1 MKDKRTQYRLLVK
14 KLEKEAPSAASYTRQ
29 IQYDDP
35 YEGLYDT
42 YGERILRPPYSP
54 TRLYEV
60 YEESG
65 VVQACVEALIQN
77 VDGYGHRIVPASG
90 SELDLSEEE
99 RKEKEKIED
108 FFRTPNGVESF
119 SEIREKLRRDL
130 EVTGNGY
137 LEVVRNTLGEPHLLF
152 WLDARKTR
160 LLPLDEERVPVKVSL
175 KRNGKLMTE
184 TVYRQFRRFV
194 YIHETT
200 EKALVYFKEYG
211 DPRTLDAETGEFY
224 DPGTEPKDFIPASEV
239 IHFKEGNGTYGT
251 PRWIGTLLTALG
263 LSRAEFV
270 NFDLF
275 DSQAVPP
282 LIITVAGGEL
292 TDESFEDLLALLK
305 KSKGVKNFHKVLV
318 LEAESSA
325 VTPDGRSAVP
335 KIEVQDLMAL
345 RREDS
350 LFSKYL
356 IDGRTTVRTMGF
368 RLPGIFIGDHT
379 GVNFATAKISREL
392 AEEQLFI
399 PLRRKFD
406 DKINTTLLRDLGA
419 ENLKFKTDGPVI
431 KSSQDV
437 VTIFPQLL
445 KSSVFSMNELV
456 QFTNENFGL
465 NLKPYE
471 DDWAD
476 LPIGLLLYWFQA
488 LGMKAGG
495 DGLPKEELPNVLGS
509 SKPTLETTPSDL
521 LNDETNTPRED
532 DERVA

>member
-1 MKDKRTQYRLLVK
+1 MKDRRTQYRIQTK
-14 KLEKEAPSAASYTRQ
+14 KLAREAASATNYTRQ
-29 IQYDDP
+29 VQYDDP
-35 YEGLYDT
+35 YDGLYDS
-42 YGERILRPPYSP
+42 YGDRILRPPYSP

-65 VVQACVEALIQN
+65 VIQACVETIIQN
-77 VDGYGHRIVPASG
+77 VDGYGHRIVPNSG

-99 RKEKEKIED
+99 RNEKERIEA
-108 FFRTPNGVESF
+108 FFETPNGVESF
-119 SEIREKLRRDL
+119 YEIREKLRRDI

-137 LEVVRNTLGEPHLLF
+137 LEVVRNTLGKPHLLF
-152 WLDARKTR
+152 WLDAKKTR
-160 LLPLDEERVPVKVSL
+160 LLPLDEERVPVEVKL
-175 KRNGKLMTE
+175 LRDGKIVRE
-184 TVYRQFRRFV
+184 TVYRQFRSFV
-194 YIHETT
+194 YINEAT
-200 EKALVYFKEYG
+200 EKTLVYFKEYG
-211 DPRTLDAETGEFY
+211 DPRILDAETGEFY
-224 DPGTEPKDFIPASEV
+224 DPGKEPKDFIPASEV
-239 IHFKEGNGTYGT
+239 IHFKEGNGTYGI
-251 PRWIGTLLTALG
+251 PRWIGTLLNALG

-305 KSKGVKNFHKVLV
+305 KSKGVQNFHKVLV

-335 KIEVQDLMAL
+335 KIEVQDLMAF

-356 IDGRTTVRTMGF
+356 NEGRTAVRTLGF

-399 PLRRKFD
+399 PLRLKFD
-406 DKINTTLLRDLGA
+406 DKINATLMRDLNA
-419 ENLKFKTDGPVI
+419 TNLRFKTDGPVI

-471 DDWAD
+471 DSWAD

-495 DGLPKEELPNVLGS
+495 EGLPPEDIPNILGS
-509 SKPTLETTPSDL
+509 TKPILQTTDL
-521 LNDETNTPRED
+521 DPLMDTQVSRQGE